1 MIRLNQM
8 RFNITQ
14 KEKQQRFMLYQP
26 FDKYEYKTGADLGY
40 KPEVVEQ
47 AKFGYSSLGQTLTNI
62 LKKE

>member
-1 MIRLNQM
+1 
-8 RFNITQ
+8 
-14 KEKQQRFMLYQP
+14 MLYQP

-62 LKKE
+62 LKKELKLRHTKNTIMKYHQ

>member
-1 MIRLNQM
+1 
-8 RFNITQ
+8 
-14 KEKQQRFMLYQP
+14 MLYQP

-40 KPEVVEQ
+40 KPEIVEQ

>member
-1 MIRLNQM
+1 
-8 RFNITQ
+8 
-14 KEKQQRFMLYQP
+14 MLYQP

-47 AKFGYSSLGQTLTNI
+47 AKFGYSSLGQALTNI